1 MINYVNA
8 IGALIPA
15 FYIAYVLIYEIEK
28 KYKIKLFQSAILFF
42 VLYAIGYIFF
52 YLLLC
57 LLQFLME

>member
-28 KYKIKLFQSAILFF
+28 KYKIKLFQSAILFLCYMQLDISF
-42 VLYAIGYIFF
+42 LICYYVF
-52 YLLLC
+52 YN
-57 LLQFLME
+57 F